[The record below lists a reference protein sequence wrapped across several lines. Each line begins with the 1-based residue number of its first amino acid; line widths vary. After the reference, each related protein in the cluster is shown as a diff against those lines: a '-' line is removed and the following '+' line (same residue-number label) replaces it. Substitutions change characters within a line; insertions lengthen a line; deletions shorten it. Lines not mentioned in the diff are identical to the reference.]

1 VASFPGYLQYTRSF
15 YAPTPE
21 QNMSSYT
28 QKKLSK
34 ATLVAKAD
42 DYIDTT
48 TGGITPPII
57 TSTTYARDERYN
69 PINEAN
75 VYARDDNPSFVQA
88 EVVLAELEQGE
99 AALLFASGMAAI
111 ATLFYTLSSGSHV
124 VLPDSMYW
132 GVYSWSRSY
141 CDRADIRIS
150 YYDAADAESIAQAM
164 DGAARTDMV
173 WVETPANPMMHVC
186 DIARAVEI
194 AHAAGARVVV
204 DNTTPTPIFSQPLT
218 LGADLVVH
226 SATKTLNGHSDVLAG
241 AIVTRE
247 TDDYWEKVASE
258 RHGAGAVPGPF
269 EAWLLLR
276 GMRTLSVRAERA
288 SENAQKIAEFLNTHT
303 AVAQVLYPGLPSHP
317 GHKVAAA
324 QMQGGFGSLLS
335 FQVNGNAE
343 ATLAVAGQLNLIV
356 SATSLGGV
364 ETLIEHRFSVEPP
377 ETGVPENLLR
387 LAVGIEHID
396 DLLADLDQALLS

>member
-1 VASFPGYLQYTRSF
+1 
-15 YAPTPE
+15 
-21 QNMSSYT
+21 MSSYT
-28 QKKLSK
+28 QKKLSQ

-57 TSTTYARDERYN
+57 TSTTYARDDRYN
-69 PINEAN
+69 SINEAN
-75 VYARDDNPSFVQA
+75 VYGRDDNPSFVQA

-111 ATLFYTLSSGSHV
+111 ATLFYTLGSGSHV

-132 GVYSWSRSY
+132 GVSSWTRSY

-150 YYDAADAESIAQAM
+150 YYDAANAESIATAM
-164 DGAARTDMV
+164 EGAARTDMV
-173 WVETPANPMMHVC
+173 WIETPANPMMHVC

-194 AHAAGARVVV
+194 AHAADAKVVV

-247 TDDYWEKVASE
+247 TDEHWDKIASE
-258 RHGAGAVPGPF
+258 RHGAGAVPGAF

-288 SENAQKIAEFLNTHT
+288 SDNAQKIADYLEANA
-303 AVAQVLYPGLPSHP
+303 AVAQVLYPGLASHP
-317 GHKVAAA
+317 GHVVASN
-324 QMQGGFGSLLS
+324 QMHGGYGSLLS
-335 FQVNGNAE
+335 FLVVGDAD
-343 ATLAVAGQLNLIV
+343 ATVAVAGRLNLIV

-387 LAVGIEHID
+387 LAVGIEHVD
-396 DLLADLDQALLS
+396 DLIADLDQALMPLKA

>member
-1 VASFPGYLQYTRSF
+1 
-15 YAPTPE
+15 
-21 QNMSSYT
+21 MSSYT
-28 QKKLSK
+28 QKKLSQ

-57 TSTTYARDERYN
+57 TSTTYARDDRYN
-69 PINEAN
+69 SINEAN
-75 VYARDDNPSFVQA
+75 VYGRDDNPSFVQA

-111 ATLFYTLSSGSHV
+111 ATLFYTLGSGSHV

-132 GVYSWSRSY
+132 GVYSWTRNY

-150 YYDAADAESIAQAM
+150 YYDAANAESIAAAM
-164 DGAARTDMV
+164 EGAARTDMV
-173 WVETPANPMMHVC
+173 WIETPANPMMHVC

-194 AHAAGARVVV
+194 AHAADARVVV
-204 DNTTPTPIFSQPLT
+204 DNTTPTPIFSQPLS

-247 TDDYWEKVASE
+247 TDEHWDKIASE
-258 RHGAGAVPGPF
+258 RHGAGAVPGAF

-288 SENAQKIAEFLNTHT
+288 SDNAQKIAEYLEANS
-303 AVAQVLYPGLPSHP
+303 AVAQVLYPGLASHP
-317 GHKVAAA
+317 GHLVASA
-324 QMQGGFGSLLS
+324 QMQGGYGSLLS
-335 FQVNGNAE
+335 FLVVGDAD
-343 ATLAVAGQLNLIV
+343 AALAVAGRLNLIV

-387 LAVGIEHID
+387 LAVGIEHVD
-396 DLLADLDQALLS
+396 DLIADLDQALMPLKP